1 MLFFWPL
8 FVRHSIPLTC
18 HLFGRL
24 TLKQVNSFFMAKN
37 FYTSVIA
44 ITLITSC

>member
-8 FVRHSIPLTC
+8 LVRLSLTLTY
-18 HLFGRL
+18 HLFGCL
-24 TLKQVNSFFMAKN
+24 TLKQVNTFFMAKN